1 MTITAGWR
9 ASRRAVVLGGAAALG
24 APSRAMAATSDGGAA
39 LAFPGAVGW
48 ARATPGGRGGAIV
61 RVTTLAPDGPGSLAE
76 ALAMRGPRIIVFEVG
91 GVIDLN
97 RTVLTIREPFVT
109 IAGQTAPSPGVTLI
123 RGGVRVRTHDVVIRH
138 LMVRPGDAGQP
149 KQSGWEIDAIVAEG
163 GDAHDIIVDHCSLSW
178 ATDENLSASGPRFAG
193 DGMDPAVWRAGT
205 AHRITF
211 SRNIIA
217 EGLSNATHAKGEHS
231 KGTLVHDNVR
241 DVAIV
246 GNLYM
251 SNMERNPL
259 FKGGASG
266 VVVNNL
272 IYNAGK
278 RFTHY
283 NLHASEW
290 GDRPYQTGLLAIVGN
305 EYRAGPSTP
314 VEAVALGV
322 GGQGDLAVFMADNLA
337 TPADRAPALMARF
350 GKDPT
355 GVLTPMATAPAWP
368 EGLAA
373 APAHSVAQTVVASAG
388 ARPWDRDAIDA
399 RLLAELAAG
408 EGRIRDSQDEVGG
421 YPRYAETRARFRD
434 EAWDLATMTPK
445 VGYSAR

>member
-1 MTITAGWR
+1 MTQQPWLV
-9 ASRRAVVLGGAAALG
+9 SRRAALLGAAALG
-24 APSRAMAATSDGGAA
+24 ASPFAFAQAPQGTT

-48 ARATPGGRGGAIV
+48 ARTTPGGRGGAIL
-61 RVTTLAPDGPGSLAE
+61 RVTTLAPDGPGSLAA
-76 ALAMRGPRIIVFEVG
+76 ALGETGPRIIVFEVG

-97 RTVLTIREPFVT
+97 LKSLTIRAPFVT
-109 IAGQTAPSPGVTLI
+109 IAGQTAPSPGITLI
-123 RGGVRVRTHDVVIRH
+123 RGGLRIRTHDVVIRH

-149 KQSGWEIDAIVAEG
+149 KQSGWEVDGIVAEG

-193 DGMDPAVWRAGT
+193 EGDDPSPWRAGT
-205 AHRITF
+205 AHRVTF

-217 EGLSNATHAKGEHS
+217 EGLSNATHSKGEHS
-231 KGTLVHDNVR
+231 KGSLVHDNVR

-266 VVVNNL
+266 VIVNNL
-272 IYNAGK
+272 IYNPGK

-290 GDRPYQTGLLAIVGN
+290 GEHPYQRGQVAVVGN

-314 VEAVALGV
+314 ADALAFGF
-322 GGQGDLAVFMADNLA
+322 GGQGALELFMADNLLSPSA
-337 TPADRAPALMARF
+337 HAPALVGRF
-350 GKDPT
+350 GREPVGELTQMASAPVWPD
-355 GVLTPMATAPAWP
+355 GLTP
-368 EGLAA
+368 
-373 APAHSVAQTVVASAG
+373 APAHSVAATIATAG
-388 ARPWDRDAIDA
+388 ARPWDRDPIDA

-408 EGRIRDSQDEVGG
+408 EGRVRDSQDEVGG
-421 YPRYAETRARFRD
+421 YPRYAPQRTPFRPDDWDLDTMEPKAGYRAR
-434 EAWDLATMTPK
+434 
-445 VGYSAR
+445 

>member
-1 MTITAGWR
+1 V
-9 ASRRAVVLGGAAALG
+9 SRRTALLGAAALG
-24 APSRAMAATSDGGAA
+24 VSPFASAQSPRGGA
-39 LAFPGAVGW
+39 LAFPGAVGF
-48 ARATPGGRGGAIV
+48 ARTTPGGRGGAIL
-61 RVTTLAPDGPGSLAE
+61 RVTTLAPEGPGSLAA
-76 ALAMRGPRIIVFEVG
+76 ALAERGPRIIVFEVG

-97 RTVLTIREPFVT
+97 LKTLTAREPFVT

-123 RGGVRVRTHDVVIRH
+123 RGGLRIRTHDVVIRH

-149 KQSGWEIDAIVAEG
+149 KQSGWEVDGIVAEG
-163 GDAHDIIVDHCSLSW
+163 GDAHDIIVDQCSLSW
-178 ATDENLSASGPRFAG
+178 ATDENLSASGPRFTG
-193 DGMDPAVWRAGT
+193 EGVDPSVWRTGT
-205 AHRITF
+205 AHCITF

-231 KGTLVHDNVR
+231 KGSLVHDNVQ

-266 VVVNNL
+266 VIVNNL

-290 GDRPYQTGLLAIVGN
+290 GDYPRQAGQLAIVGN

-314 VEAVALGV
+314 AEAVAFGF
-322 GGQGDLAVFMADNLA
+322 GGQGELTLFMADNLA
-337 TPADRAPALMARF
+337 TPQARAFALSGRF
-350 GKDPT
+350 GKDPV
-355 GVLTPMATAPAWP
+355 GVLTLPTAAPLWP
-368 EGLAA
+368 EGLVA
-373 APAHSVAQTVVASAG
+373 APAHSVAAAIANAG

-399 RLLAELAAG
+399 RLLTQLAAG
-408 EGRIRDSQDEVGG
+408 AGRIIDSQEEVGG
-421 YPRYAETRARFRD
+421 YPRLAQTRAPFRP
-434 EAWDLATMTPK
+434 EAWDLASMEPK
-445 VGYSAR
+445 AGYTAR